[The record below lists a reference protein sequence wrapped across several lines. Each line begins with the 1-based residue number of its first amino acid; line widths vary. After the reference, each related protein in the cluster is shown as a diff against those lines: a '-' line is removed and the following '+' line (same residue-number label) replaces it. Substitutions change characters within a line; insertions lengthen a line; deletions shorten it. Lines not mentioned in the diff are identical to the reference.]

1 MPLNALMPLNDG
13 AIFAGFR
20 IVRRL
25 GSGGM
30 GEVYLI
36 QHPRLP
42 RRNALKILSA
52 DLSAD
57 PEYRAR
63 FNREA
68 DLASTLYHPHIVG
81 VHDRGEYNGQLW
93 LSMDFVDGQDAAR
106 LLADR
111 YPAGMPVDMVLSI
124 ITAVAS
130 ALDYAHRQGLLHRD
144 VKPANIML
152 THVDDD
158 GEQRI
163 LLTDFGIARN
173 VDDISGLTTT
183 NMTVGTVAYSA
194 PEQLMGEEIDGRADQ
209 YALAATAYHLLTG
222 LQLFPHSNPAVAI
235 SRHLNAAPPV
245 LADTR
250 PELAA
255 LDPVLAAALAK
266 NPDQRF
272 ASCSDFAR
280 AFADQ
285 VSPTSLAIPI
295 APTAS
300 APLPLAGTAI
310 AGELSSISSTPA
322 EITSSSR
329 VIASGSDD
337 AFERA
342 QLQGS
347 EDRGVLARYSPRA
360 QAPSPSTATGTPPQQ
375 PAPSASP
382 PSAGLTRLDAPI
394 APRPTWQRP
403 GVIVAALVA
412 VVLVAGLVTISI
424 VITRSD
430 SNTSATTTTGELTT
444 PEQADTSDAS
454 PSRTSP
460 LPTKSV
466 TASPGSNPTIVDYIK
481 QNGIVETPVH
491 RGDPGS
497 PTIDLPFPPR
507 WEDAGYRTPEWAY
520 GAILATDPAM
530 AQGPPTIIT
539 LVSKLTGNV
548 DPAKILDYA
557 PNEIKNLPGY
567 DGAGEATP
575 STLGGFDATQI
586 GGTYTK
592 NGVTRA
598 IAQKTVVIP
607 GKNGL
612 YVFQLNADGTEDQ
625 KGLLMDATTVIDNE
639 TKITP

>member
-13 AIFAGFR
+13 ATFADFK
-20 IVRRL
+20 IVRSR

-93 LSMDFVDGQDAAR
+93 LSMDFVDGQDAGR

-111 YPAGMPVDMVLSI
+111 YPAGMPVDVVLSI

-163 LLTDFGIARN
+163 LLTDFGIARS
-173 VDDISGLTTT
+173 VDDISGLTST
-183 NMTVGTVAYSA
+183 NMSVGTVAYSA

-209 YALAATAYHLLTG
+209 YALAATTYHLLTG

-235 SRHLNAAPPV
+235 SRHLNADPPAV
-245 LADTR
+245 AETR

-300 APLPLAGTAI
+300 APLPLGTSSVDAVAEDSGAEKVSSHHAPEVANDPAAVSASDAPTQQAPVSAGKARLAESDEIEPPPTPRSPMRGGTSQAPQQS
-310 AGELSSISSTPA
+310 EPSSVSSTPA
-322 EITSSSR
+322 PIPVRAVPPKSR
-329 VIASGSDD
+329 FPQLRLRLPGNLGTDD
-337 AFERA
+337 KIILA
-342 QLQGS
+342 LGIVLLVLLLT
-347 EDRGVLARYSPRA
+347 GVLS
-360 QAPSPSTATGTPPQQ
+360 
-375 PAPSASP
+375 
-382 PSAGLTRLDAPI
+382 
-394 APRPTWQRP
+394 
-403 GVIVAALVA
+403 
-412 VVLVAGLVTISI
+412 
-424 VITRSD
+424 
-430 SNTSATTTTGELTT
+430 
-444 PEQADTSDAS
+444 
-454 PSRTSP
+454 
-460 LPTKSV
+460 
-466 TASPGSNPTIVDYIK
+466 
-481 QNGIVETPVH
+481 
-491 RGDPGS
+491 
-497 PTIDLPFPPR
+497 
-507 WEDAGYRTPEWAY
+507 
-520 GAILATDPAM
+520 
-530 AQGPPTIIT
+530 
-539 LVSKLTGNV
+539 
-548 DPAKILDYA
+548 
-557 PNEIKNLPGY
+557 
-567 DGAGEATP
+567 
-575 STLGGFDATQI
+575 
-586 GGTYTK
+586 
-592 NGVTRA
+592 
-598 IAQKTVVIP
+598 
-607 GKNGL
+607 
-612 YVFQLNADGTEDQ
+612 
-625 KGLLMDATTVIDNE
+625 
-639 TKITP
+639 